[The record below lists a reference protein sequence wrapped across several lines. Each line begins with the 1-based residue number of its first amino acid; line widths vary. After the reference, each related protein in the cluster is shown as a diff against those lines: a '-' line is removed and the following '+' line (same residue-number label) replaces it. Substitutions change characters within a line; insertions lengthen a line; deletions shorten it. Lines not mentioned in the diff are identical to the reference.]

1 MRVMIISDTHNMLR
15 PEVIEKLSDC
25 DVILHAGDIS
35 KAEILEEIRK
45 YAPVHV
51 VRGNNDRGEWGM
63 ALPLT
68 LEFELEGIR
77 FFMTHKPFDV
87 PSDIGTRGVDVVIC
101 GHTHRY
107 DDHEEQGIRFLNPG
121 SCGPRRFTQPI
132 TMMTMTIGEGR
143 YEITK
148 VEIPRGPSKSMV
160 EHIPGDMPMI
170 VNRVVRDIKKKKT
183 VPEIAERNGI
193 SPELAEKIV
202 RLYLTH
208 PGVDTEGIV
217 KKMGI

>member
-1 MRVMIISDTHNMLR
+1 MEPAKGRNSRESVWRYYMRVMIISDTHNMLR

-132 TMMTMTIGEGR
+132 TMMEMTMCRRSRREMGSLRNSRRRSCGYISR
-143 YEITK
+143 
-148 VEIPRGPSKSMV
+148 
-160 EHIPGDMPMI
+160 IPGWI
-170 VNRVVRDIKKKKT
+170 RR
-183 VPEIAERNGI
+183 E
-193 SPELAEKIV
+193 S
-202 RLYLTH
+202 
-208 PGVDTEGIV
+208 
-217 KKMGI
+217 

>member
-1 MRVMIISDTHNMLR
+1 
-15 PEVIEKLSDC
+15 
-25 DVILHAGDIS
+25 
-35 KAEILEEIRK
+35 
-45 YAPVHV
+45 
-51 VRGNNDRGEWGM
+51 
-63 ALPLT
+63 
-68 LEFELEGIR
+68 
-77 FFMTHKPFDV
+77 
-87 PSDIGTRGVDVVIC
+87 
-101 GHTHRY
+101 
-107 DDHEEQGIRFLNPG
+107 
-121 SCGPRRFTQPI
+121 
-132 TMMTMTIGEGR
+132 MMEMTIDGGR

>member
-1 MRVMIISDTHNMLR
+1 MLR
-15 PEVIEKLSDC
+15 PEVIEKLSVC

-35 KAEILEEIRK
+35 KEEILEEIRK
-45 YAPVHV
+45 YAPVRV
-51 VRGNNDRGEWGM
+51 VRGNNDRGSWGM
-63 ALPLT
+63 ELPLT

-87 PSDIGTRGVDVVIC
+87 PSDIGMRDVDIVIC

-132 TMMTMTIGEGR
+132 TMMTMTIEEG
-143 YEITK
+143 
-148 VEIPRGPSKSMV
+148 RGPSKSMV

>member
-77 FFMTHKPFDV
+77 FFMTHKPLDV
-87 PSDIGTRGVDVVIC
+87 PSDIGMRGVDVVIC

-107 DDHEEQGIRFLNPG
+107 DDREAQVIRFLNPV
-121 SCGPRRFTQPI
+121 SCGPRRFTLPI
-132 TMMTMTIGEGR
+132 TMMEMTIDGGR